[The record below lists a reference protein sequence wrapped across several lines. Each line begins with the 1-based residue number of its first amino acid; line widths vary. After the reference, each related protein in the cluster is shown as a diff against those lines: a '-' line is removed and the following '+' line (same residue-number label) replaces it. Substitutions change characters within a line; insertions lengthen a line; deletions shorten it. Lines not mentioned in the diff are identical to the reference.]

1 MRHLQFSVSENC
13 KWRIRQK
20 FQQGIPT
27 TAPLT
32 GYRIHKGEFTIEP
45 AQAAITRMIFE
56 DYAAGMGRNA
66 IRRKLLGM
74 GVRSLFGGEW
84 SDADLR
90 ELLCN
95 EKYVGDVV
103 MQKYFRDDHMA
114 KKDRRNNGELD
125 RYAVCEHHK
134 PIVDRETFER
144 VQQRMR
150 EQKERFTPPRGQ
162 TSPFTGMIYCPLCGK
177 NYRRKTTHGKRSWQ
191 CGTFLALG
199 KAYCHTKQIP
209 EDTLMSITASVLGI
223 AEFDGYAF
231 HRLIERIEVP
241 AFNHL
246 VYIFKDGRRE
256 ERIWQDRSRRDSWT
270 DEMKEQAAEHAKRRN
285 RK

>member
-1 MRHLQFSVSENC
+1 
-13 KWRIRQK
+13 
-20 FQQGIPT
+20 
-27 TAPLT
+27 
-32 GYRIHKGEFTIEP
+32 
-45 AQAAITRMIFE
+45 
-56 DYAAGMGRNA
+56 
-66 IRRKLLGM
+66 
-74 GVRSLFGGEW
+74 
-84 SDADLR
+84 
-90 ELLCN
+90 
-95 EKYVGDVV
+95 
-103 MQKYFRDDHMA
+103 
-114 KKDRRNNGELD
+114 
-125 RYAVCEHHK
+125 
-134 PIVDRETFER
+134 
-144 VQQRMR
+144 MR

-209 EDTLMSITASVLGI
+209 EDTLMSITASVLGM
-223 AEFDGYAF
+223 AEFDGDAF

-256 ERIWQDRSRRDSWT
+256 ERIWQDRSRRESWT
-270 DEMKEQAAEHAKRRN
+270 DEMKKQASEHAKRRN